1 MNLENR
7 PLISVIVPVYKVEK
21 YINQCVESILEQTFS
36 DFELILVDDGSPDNC
51 GAICDEY
58 ARKDPRVKV
67 IHKENGGLVSARRAG
82 YEICTGHYV
91 ANVDGD
97 DYIVPDLLMLAA
109 EQIRAQNVDAVLFG
123 YVRFDENREEPY
135 EQGVPAGLYD
145 GKRMDIIR
153 KNLILGAHSGSVIH
167 NGLCAVIMRKERIDP
182 YFTTFP
188 KSVCRGE
195 DLIVT
200 APALSHC
207 GAVYVLDKCVYY
219 YRVTPGSIMNTH
231 RGDEL
236 DQAIELAEYLQE
248 TMGQAYAQRLDSY
261 ILLECFEYLSYYR
274 GSWRDYKQEVSR
286 VCDERLR
293 RHLRGARCGKKTS
306 IPNRVVFFLLRN
318 QLFDILWLIWRIK
331 GKAL

>member
-82 YEICTGHYV
+82 YGICTGRYIF
-91 ANVDGD
+91 NVDSD
-97 DYIVPDLLMLAA
+97 DYVMPNVLELAA
-109 EQIRAQNVDAVLFG
+109 EQIYAHNVDVVLFG
-123 YVRFDENREEPY
+123 YVHFGENTTTVY
-135 EQGVPAGLYD
+135 VPRVAPGLYD
-145 GKRMDIIR
+145 GERIDVIR
-153 KNLILGAHSGSVIH
+153 RNLIQGDDSCVGISYSIWSK
-167 NGLCAVIMRKERIDP
+167 IMRRECMDP
-182 YFTTFP
+182 YFTSFP
-188 KSVCRGE
+188 PSVCRGE

-200 APALSHC
+200 APVLASC
-207 GAVYVLDKCVYY
+207 RSVYVLEECLYY
-219 YRVTPGSIMNTH
+219 YRITPGSIVNSH
-231 RGDEL
+231 RGNEL
-236 DQAIELAEYLQE
+236 EQALTLAEYLAE
-248 TMGQAYAQRLDSY
+248 KMGAEYHRKLDSY

-286 VCDERLR
+286 ICDERLR

-306 IPNRVVFFLLRN
+306 FPNRVVFFLLRH